1 MFLPD
6 RVYLLRGSHE
16 SESCTL
22 LYGFKNEVLTKYG
35 DKGALVYKKCLECF
49 QLLPLASVIGGKVF
63 TAHGGLFR
71 DVPSFLSD
79 KQERSRKRKRTQK
92 NQADNSVLGTE
103 SRPESLLLGSLKDL
117 LKVKRRV
124 INPPA
129 EGSNLIPGD
138 ILWSD
143 PSTDNGL
150 FLNKEA
156 GIGLLWGPD
165 CTAKFLR
172 DNDLKVRSISFCENL
187 VVGNVALR
195 SFENLIEETFT
206 FFSILM

>member
-1 MFLPD
+1 MLLPE

-16 SESCTL
+16 TEGCTS

-35 DKGALVYKKCLECF
+35 DKGAVVYKKCLECF

-63 TAHGGLFR
+63 TSHGGLFR
-71 DVPSFLSD
+71 DVSSFLSD

-92 NQADNSVLGTE
+92 KQADNSILETE
-103 SRPESLLLGSLKDL
+103 NRFESLPLGSLKDL
-117 LKVKRRV
+117 AKVKRRV
-124 INPPA
+124 MDPPI

-143 PSTDNGL
+143 PSKDTGL
-150 FLNKEA
+150 FLNKER

-165 CTAKFLR
+165 CTAKFLQ
-172 DNDLKVRSISFCENL
+172 DNDLKVRSISSMTLN
-187 VVGNVALR
+187 
-195 SFENLIEETFT
+195 
-206 FFSILM
+206 

>member
-1 MFLPD
+1 MF
-6 RVYLLRGSHE
+6 LLRGSHE
-16 SESCTL
+16 SESCTS

-35 DKGALVYKKCLECF
+35 DKGAVVYKKCLECF

-79 KQERSRKRKRTQK
+79 KQERSRKRKRAQK
-92 NQADNSVLGTE
+92 NQPENSVLEAE

-117 LKVKRRV
+117 FKVKRRV

-165 CTAKFLR
+165 CTAKFLQ
-172 DNDLKVRSISFCENL
+172 DNDLKVRSISFCENSI
-187 VVGNVALR
+187 VKNIVLR
-195 SFENLIEETFT
+195 SFENLIEETVT
-206 FFSILM
+206 FSAS